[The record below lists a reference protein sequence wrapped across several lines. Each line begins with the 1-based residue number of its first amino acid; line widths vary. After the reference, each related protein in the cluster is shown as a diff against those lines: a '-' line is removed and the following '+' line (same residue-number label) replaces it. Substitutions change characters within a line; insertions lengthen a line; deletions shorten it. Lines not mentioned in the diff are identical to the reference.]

1 MSQNKIA
8 GQVIIITGASLGI
21 GAATAKLLATQGAK
35 LVLAARSVDK
45 LEQLARELKT
55 ESLVVPTD
63 MTQGADLENLVAKTL
78 DHYGQIDALVNN
90 AGYGQYG
97 PLEMLTEEDI
107 RRQFEVNV
115 IGLLLLT
122 QKVIPPMRAQGKGR
136 IVNISSLSGLV
147 SLPFSGLYHA
157 SKFALEGLSDSLRIE
172 LAPFGIQVS
181 LVEPGPVKTEFFDVA
196 RDQSMPYLEGPY
208 KEASLKTQAQMDS
221 FTREAWEPER
231 VAQYILKALS
241 DENCSDRY
249 QAFSGGPFL
258 ASALKLTP
266 KPITDGIFRNL
277 FGLDRLTK
285 S

>member
-21 GAATAKLLATQGAK
+21 GAATAKLLATQGAR

-45 LEQLARELKT
+45 LEQLAAELKA
-55 ESLVVPTD
+55 ESLVVPMD
-63 MTQGADLENLVAKTL
+63 MTQGADLEDLVAKTL
-78 DHYGQIDALVNN
+78 EHYGRVDGLVNN

-97 PLEMLTEEDI
+97 PLELLTEEAI

-122 QKVIPPMRAQGKGR
+122 QRVIPTMRVQGKGR
-136 IVNISSLSGLV
+136 IVNISSLSGLIA
-147 SLPFSGLYHA
+147 LPFSGLYHA
-157 SKFALEGLSDSLRIE
+157 SKFALEGLSDSLRME

-181 LVEPGPVKTEFFDVA
+181 LVEPGPVETKFFEVA

-231 VAQYILKALS
+231 VAPFILKALA
-241 DENCSDRY
+241 DENPRDRY
-249 QAFSGGPFL
+249 QAFSGGSFL
-258 ASALKLTP
+258 ANALKFTP
-266 KPITDGIFRNL
+266 KTITDGIFRNL
-277 FGLDRLTK
+277 FGLDRLIK

>member
-1 MSQNKIA
+1 MNPNEIA

-21 GAATAKLLATQGAK
+21 GAATAKLLAAQGAK

-45 LEQLARELKT
+45 LEQLAAALET
-55 ESLVVPTD
+55 DSLVVPTD
-63 MTQGADLENLVAKTL
+63 MTQGTDLEHLVAKTL
-78 DHYGQIDALVNN
+78 ERYGRIDGLVNN

-97 PLEMLTEEDI
+97 PLEMLTEEAI

-122 QKVIPPMRAQGKGR
+122 QRVIPTMRAQGRGR

-147 SLPFSGLYHA
+147 ALPFSGLYHA
-157 SKFALEGLSDSLRIE
+157 SKFALEGLSDSLRME
-172 LAPFGIQVS
+172 LAPFGIQVA
-181 LVEPGPVKTEFFDVA
+181 LVEPGPVKTEFFEVA

-208 KEASLKTQAQMDS
+208 KEASLKTQTQMDS
-221 FTREAWEPER
+221 FTRDAWTPER
-231 VAQYILKALS
+231 VAPFILKALT
-241 DENCSDRY
+241 DKNPLDRY
-249 QAFSGGPFL
+249 QAFSGGSFL
-258 ASALKLTP
+258 ANALKLTP

>member
-45 LEQLARELKT
+45 LEQLAAELKA
-55 ESLVVPTD
+55 ESLVVPMD
-63 MTQGADLENLVAKTL
+63 MTQGADLEDLVAKTL
-78 DHYGQIDALVNN
+78 EHYGRIDGLVNN

-97 PLEMLTEEDI
+97 PLELLTEEAI

-122 QKVIPPMRAQGKGR
+122 QRVIPTMRAQGKGR
-136 IVNISSLSGLV
+136 IVNISSLSGLIA
-147 SLPFSGLYHA
+147 LPFSGLYHA
-157 SKFALEGLSDSLRIE
+157 SKFALEGLSDSLRVE

-181 LVEPGPVKTEFFDVA
+181 LVEPGPVKTEFFEVA

-221 FTREAWEPER
+221 FTRAAWEPER
-231 VAQYILKALS
+231 VAPFILKALA
-241 DENCSDRY
+241 DENPRDRY

-258 ASALKLTP
+258 ANALKFTP
-266 KPITDGIFRNL
+266 KTVTDGIFRNL
-277 FGLDRLTK
+277 FGLDRLIK

>member
-1 MSQNKIA
+1 MNQNKIA
-8 GQVIIITGASLGI
+8 GRVIIITGASLGI
-21 GAATAKLLATQGAK
+21 GAVTAKLLATQGAK

-45 LEQLARELKT
+45 LEQLAAALET
-55 ESLVVPTD
+55 DSLVVPTD
-63 MTQGADLENLVAKTL
+63 MTEGSDLENLVAKTL
-78 DHYGQIDALVNN
+78 EHYGRIDGLVNN

-97 PLEMLTEEDI
+97 PLEMLTEEAI

-122 QKVIPPMRAQGKGR
+122 QKVIPTMRAQGQGR
-136 IVNISSLSGLV
+136 IVNISSLAGLV

-157 SKFALEGLSDSLRIE
+157 SKFALEGLSDSLRME

-181 LVEPGPVKTEFFDVA
+181 LVEPGPVKTEFFEVA
-196 RDQSMPYLEGPY
+196 QEKSMPYLEGPY
-208 KEASLKTQAQMDS
+208 KEASLKTQVQMES
-221 FTREAWEPER
+221 FTRDAWEPER
-231 VAQYILKALS
+231 VAQLILKALT
-241 DENCSDRY
+241 DENPRDRY

-258 ASALKLTP
+258 ANALKLTP